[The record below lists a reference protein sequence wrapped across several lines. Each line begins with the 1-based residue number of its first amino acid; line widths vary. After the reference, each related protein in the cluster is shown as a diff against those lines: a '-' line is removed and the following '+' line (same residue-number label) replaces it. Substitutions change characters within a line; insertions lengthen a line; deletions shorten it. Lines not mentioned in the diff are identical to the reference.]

1 MSRKSKKL
9 ALALA
14 FEVNGKENVDSQRRL
29 WVHDIIRGRNQ
40 YGAYNN
46 LVQELR
52 LDAARFAAYF
62 RLNKSQFEDLLQII
76 APLIAKTQTK
86 FRETISPEERLCI
99 CLR

>member
-52 LDAARFAAYF
+52 LDDALFAAYF